1 MKKIISLVMA
11 MLIILSMGVFA
22 DDVMLISEEGAAVEE
37 AVMPNYLTAYGEIK
51 ESGEGYI
58 VVNTADGEIQFNYS
72 DEFTFLI
79 DAGTVEYFN
88 IAERK
93 TDMVMVAYSMAMTRS
108 IPPQAAAYAI
118 IGNIESE
125 MGNPIY
131 TEVEDVKKTDDG
143 IVIITENGNKEIT
156 VLAEAEVA
164 PFRTRNI
171 VRLEDVVK
179 GSKVLLWYDMMTMS
193 IPAYATSEKVVVLAQ
208 PEAPIE
214 EGLFVN
220 GVKIELKDGE
230 EVYING
236 DVEMLPLR
244 TVAETLGCT
253 VSWDDAT
260 MGVKVEKGDVVSS
273 FVVTEEGSLTRTVDT
288 VNAILRGDKTY
299 VPANFF
305 DIFA

>member
-51 ESGEGYI
+51 EAGEGYI
-58 VVNTADGEIQFNYS
+58 VVNTADGEVQFNYS
-72 DEFTFLI
+72 DEFTFLV

-93 TDMVMVAYSMAMTRS
+93 TDMVMVAYSTAMTRS
-108 IPPQAAAYAI
+108 IPPQAAACAI

-131 TEVEDVKKTDDG
+131 TEVEDVEKTDDG
-143 IVIITENGNKEIT
+143 IVIITENGSKEIT
-156 VLAEAEVA
+156 VPAEAEVA

-193 IPAYATSEKVVVLAQ
+193 IPAYATSEKVVILAQ
-208 PEAPIE
+208 PEAPVE

-230 EVYING
+230 EVYMNG

-260 MGVKVEKGDVVSS
+260 MGVKVEKGDVVST
-273 FVVTEEGSLTRTVDT
+273 FVVTEEGNVARTVDA

>member
-1 MKKIISLVMA
+1 
-11 MLIILSMGVFA
+11 
-22 DDVMLISEEGAAVEE
+22 
-37 AVMPNYLTAYGEIK
+37 
-51 ESGEGYI
+51 
-58 VVNTADGEIQFNYS
+58 
-72 DEFTFLI
+72 
-79 DAGTVEYFN
+79 
-88 IAERK
+88 
-93 TDMVMVAYSMAMTRS
+93 
-108 IPPQAAAYAI
+108 
-118 IGNIESE
+118 

-131 TEVEDVKKTDDG
+131 TEVEDVKKTDDD

-156 VLAEAEVA
+156 VPAAAEVA

-171 VRLEDVVK
+171 VRLEDIVK

-193 IPAYATSEKVVVLAQ
+193 IPAYATSEKVVILAQ

-230 EVYING
+230 EVYMNG

-273 FVVTEEGSLTRTVDT
+273 FVVTEEGSQARTVDA